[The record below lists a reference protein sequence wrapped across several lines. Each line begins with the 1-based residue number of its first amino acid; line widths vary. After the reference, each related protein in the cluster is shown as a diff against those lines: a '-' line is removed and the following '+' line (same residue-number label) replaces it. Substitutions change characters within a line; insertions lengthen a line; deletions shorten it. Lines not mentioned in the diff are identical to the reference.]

1 MAEHSPTEHW
11 DRETEAEQQPDADA
25 LNAVE
30 EVSDSELAEAQ
41 QELESTVFCD
51 SLGLYLHESGKLAL
65 LTAEEEKRL
74 APAAA
79 AGDGDAKSRM
89 VEANLRLSVSIA
101 KRYIN
106 RGLPL
111 PDLIQEGNLGL
122 MRAVEKFDPALGFK
136 FSTYATWWIRQ
147 SITRAIAD
155 QSRTIRLPVHM
166 YESLNRYRAAERRLT
181 QELGRE
187 PVSAE
192 LANALGW
199 SEERAAALGSLNT
212 DTVSLDM
219 PVGDDG
225 DSSVGDFVSDSESS
239 DPEQEVI
246 VSAMREDI
254 QKALS
259 TLTERERTVIELRFG
274 LDGGYGKTLEEVGEV
289 FHVTRERI
297 RQIEAKALRKLRHP
311 ARSRY
316 LREYVVK

>member
-1 MAEHSPTEHW
+1 MAEHSSTEHW
-11 DRETEAEQQPDADA
+11 DRETEVEQQPDADA

-187 PVSAE
+187 PASAE

>member
-187 PVSAE
+187 PASAE

>member
-1 MAEHSPTEHW
+1 MAEHSSTEHW
-11 DRETEAEQQPDADA
+11 DRETEVEQQPDADA

-166 YESLNRYRAAERRLT
+166 HETLNRYRTALQRLT
-181 QELGRE
+181 LELGRE
-187 PVSAE
+187 PTVEE
-192 LANALGW
+192 LAANIGCDT
-199 SEERAAALGSLNT
+199 ERVRSLSQLIS
-212 DTVSLDM
+212 DTVSLDA
-219 PVGDDG
+219 PVGEDG
-225 DSSVGDFVSDSESS
+225 ESTVGDFPAVSEDAAPESKTLMNALSE
-239 DPEQEVI
+239 D
-246 VSAMREDI
+246 MR
-254 QKALS
+254 KALS
-259 TLTERERTVIELRFG
+259 TLTERERTVICMRFG
-274 LDGGYGKTLEEVGEV
+274 LFDGRERTLEEVGES
-289 FHVTRERI
+289 FLVTRERI

-311 ARSRY
+311 ARARY
-316 LREYVVK
+316 LQEYAAR